1 MGVMQQ
7 YLSALRSIL
16 ETVETTQSEV
26 MEQSAAALSQCILQK
41 HAVFTF
47 GTNHAGLLAQ
57 ELFYRTGG
65 LAVINCIRAPGV
77 SLDVDPPTL
86 TTDMERL
93 AGYGK
98 AIVDANPIQSGD
110 VVILHSVSG
119 RNTVPIDVAL
129 RAKEKGA
136 TTICLCNMT
145 TSTQVESR
153 HSSGKNLYQACDI
166 VIDNCGAY
174 GDAVLELEG
183 FPERVAPSST
193 AIGAAI
199 LNAIVARTVELLLEA
214 GITPPVFISSNVPG
228 GDAHNATIMAEYKD
242 QIHYTNV

>member
-1 MGVMQQ
+1 MGIIQQ

-16 ETVETTQSEV
+16 ETVETSQAEV
-26 MEQSAAALSQCILQK
+26 MEQSADALAQCILQK
-41 HAVFTF
+41 RAVFTF

-65 LAVINCIRAPGV
+65 LAVVNCIRAPGV

-93 AGYGK
+93 AGYGR
-98 AIVDANPIQSGD
+98 AIVDANPIREGD
-110 VVILHSVSG
+110 IVLLHSVSG
-119 RNTVPIDVAL
+119 RNTVPVDVAL
-129 RAKEKGA
+129 RAREKGA
-136 TTICLCNMT
+136 MTICLCNMT

-153 HSSGKNLYQACDI
+153 HPSGKNLYQACDI
-166 VIDNCGAY
+166 VIDNCGDY
-174 GDAVLELEG
+174 GDAVLTLPG

-193 AIGAAI
+193 AVGAAI

-214 GITPPVFISSNVPG
+214 GIVPPVFISSNVPG
-228 GDAHNATIMAEYKD
+228 GDAHNAAIMAEYRE
-242 QIHYTNV
+242 QIHYTQV